1 MIDLTPI
8 IEAIIGLL
16 AAIITW
22 KVIPWIKA
30 RTTAEQQ
37 AMLRATV
44 RTLVYAAEQIYGAG
58 KGAEKMK
65 YVAAQL
71 AAKGYTVDRA
81 EIEAAVGEYI
91 NGWPQIEAVEKVE
104 SVAPTEG

>member
-1 MIDLTPI
+1 MINLTPI
-8 IEAIIGLL
+8 IEAILLLL
-16 AAIITW
+16 ASIITY

-37 AMLRATV
+37 TMLRATV

-58 KGAEKMK
+58 KGAEKLD

-71 AAKGYTVDRA
+71 AAHGYTVDRA

-91 NGWPQIEAVEKVE
+91 NGWPQIETVVEE
-104 SVAPTEG
+104 ATEITEE

>member
-8 IEAIIGLL
+8 IEAILLLL
-16 AAIITW
+16 ASLITY

-37 AMLRATV
+37 TMLRATV

-58 KGAEKMK
+58 KGEEKLD

-71 AAKGYTVDRA
+71 VAKGFTVDRA

-91 NGWPQIEAVEKVE
+91 NGWPQIEAVVE
-104 SVAPTEG
+104 ETTEITEE

>member
-8 IEAIIGLL
+8 IEAILLLL
-16 AAIITW
+16 ASIITC

-37 AMLRATV
+37 TTLRATV
-44 RTLVYAAEQIYGAG
+44 RILVYAAEQLYGAG
-58 KGAEKMK
+58 HGEEKLN
-65 YVAAQL
+65 YVAVQL
-71 AAKGYTVDRA
+71 KNKGFTVDRA

-91 NGWPQIEAVEKVE
+91 NGWPQIETVVEE
-104 SVAPTEG
+104 TTEITEE

>member
-8 IEAIIGLL
+8 FEAIIGLL
-16 AAIITW
+16 AAIITC

-37 AMLRATV
+37 TMLRATI

-58 KGAEKMK
+58 KGKEKMD

-71 AAKGYTVDRA
+71 AAKGFTVDRA

-91 NGWPQIEAVEKVE
+91 NGRPEFKQAEPEKPVEE
-104 SVAPTEG
+104 